1 MHMRRRTARSSS
13 MAAKL
18 LSATAMILRSGSQR
32 AACSRACLPQS
43 VSFLCRFWR
52 WLA

>member
-13 MAAKL
+13 IAAKL
-18 LSATAMILRSGSQR
+18 LSATAMTLRSGSHR
-32 AACSRACLPQS
+32 DACSRTCLPQS

-52 WLA
+52 WSA